1 MKKMFALVLLL
12 AMLLTGCGGT
22 DSGGQTGNDTEGQD
36 TTSQTDGDLTTQ
48 EDPWGLVLAAENV
61 TDTGLTLR
69 FIQSGGEPSGE
80 LQTGSPYWLEREENG
95 EWTAVEPLMED
106 VAWDMMAYLIS
117 MDGET
122 EMAVDWTV
130 LYGQLPAGSY
140 RLGKS
145 VMDFRDAGDYD
156 QKDYYVCFAVA

>member
-1 MKKMFALVLLL
+1 MKKMFALFLLL
-12 AMLLTGCGGT
+12 ALLLTGCGGT

-48 EDPWGLVLAAENV
+48 EDPWGLVLTAENV

-122 EMAVDWTV
+122 EMAVDWTA

-145 VMDFRDAGDYD
+145 VMDFRDTGDYD
-156 QKDYYVCFAVA
+156 QKDYYACFAVA